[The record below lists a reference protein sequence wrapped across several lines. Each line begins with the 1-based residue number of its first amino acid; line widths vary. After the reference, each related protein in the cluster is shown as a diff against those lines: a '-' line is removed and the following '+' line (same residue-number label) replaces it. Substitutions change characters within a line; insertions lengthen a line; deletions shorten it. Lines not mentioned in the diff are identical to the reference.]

1 MRRSYSYRTG
11 PAASPWLPRYL
22 ACLRVR
28 VDVVPFFL
36 GVVIVHKLLVVV
48 GELFIV
54 VEELLVIVRDYVKL
68 W

>member
-1 MRRSYSYRTG
+1 MGRSYSCRMG

-22 ACLRVR
+22 PCLGVR
-28 VDVVPFFL
+28 VDVVPFLL

-48 GELFIV
+48 GELLVV
-54 VEELLVIVRDYVKL
+54 VEELLVVVRDHVKL